1 MKRFLENNH
10 ADHLSLFD
18 QKQLLA
24 DIPAQLRAE
33 VVSHTHA
40 EIIYRIRFFTD
51 KDPPF
56 LFTILPLLQP
66 MKVYAKD
73 ALYCQGDY
81 AEEIF
86 FINTGRIKLFYDVS
100 A

>member
-1 MKRFLENNH
+1 L
-10 ADHLSLFD
+10 LS
-18 QKQLLA
+18 
-24 DIPAQLRAE
+24 DIPACLRAE

-73 ALYCQGDY
+73 TLYCQGDY
-81 AEEIF
+81 AEEVF
-86 FINTGRIKLFYDVS
+86 FIFEGRIKLFYDIS
-100 A
+100 